1 MAGKITRT
9 GIMVHYVVLEV
20 DRGDAILTQEIP
32 FSGEDLPALE
42 ELIHKHEH
50 ELIVKATAKVVG
62 EVVSARA

>member
-20 DRGDAILTQEIP
+20 DRGDAIMTQEIP
-32 FSGEDLPALE
+32 FNGEDLSALE

-62 EVVSARA
+62 EVVSKRA